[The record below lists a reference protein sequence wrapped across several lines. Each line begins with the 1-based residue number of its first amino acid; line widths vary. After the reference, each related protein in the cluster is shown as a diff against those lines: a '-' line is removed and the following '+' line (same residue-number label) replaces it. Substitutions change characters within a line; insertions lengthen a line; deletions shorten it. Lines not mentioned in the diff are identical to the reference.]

1 MRKPKPE
8 CAFVMGAWVVLTPT
22 VPGLAA
28 GVSMGT
34 GLAGGCEARARSLY

>member
-8 CAFVMGAWVVLTPT
+8 CAFVMGGWVVLMPT

-28 GVSMGT
+28 GIYPTATS
-34 GLAGGCEARARSLY
+34 S